1 MNKLDSELVTSALVR
16 AGFIAI
22 DQPDEADLA
31 VLNTCSVRRHAEDK
45 AVSRVGHWHHLRQ
58 QKGRPRLIALIGCFA
73 QRDPDQIRQKMNFVD
88 IICGPGKLHD
98 LVALA
103 RASDAGRSVVAV
115 DDFRAIRAGRFRQ
128 DEQLDDFDLHHQ
140 IRQGQFQAFVR
151 AQRGCDKF
159 CSYCIVP
166 FVRGPEN
173 SRAPGQILEEVK
185 NLEQAGCREITLLG
199 QTISSY
205 RYHANGDL
213 VNLADLLHKVHDA
226 TTIPRIRFVTSYP
239 ACFPI
244 EILHAMAELERV
256 SPYLHIPAQHGSDH
270 ILRQMN
276 RKYTVEQYLELID
289 QARKIVPGL
298 SLAGDFISGFPGETE
313 QDHQASLQLVQRVRY
328 KNCFVFKYS
337 PRPDTP
343 AQKRFDDDI
352 PDEIKSV
359 RLRQL
364 LDLQDAIAAEAN
376 RQLIGKTVHVLV
388 EGPSKK
394 QKSSQHGHQLV
405 GRTCDDKIVVFDGPI
420 ALAGDSVLVRIREAS
435 SLTLFA
441 ERA

>member
-1 MNKLDSELVTSALVR
+1 M
-16 AGFIAI
+16 
-22 DQPDEADLA
+22 
-31 VLNTCSVRRHAEDK
+31 
-45 AVSRVGHWHHLRQ
+45 
-58 QKGRPRLIALIGCFA
+58 
-73 QRDPDQIRQKMNFVD
+73 
-88 IICGPGKLHD
+88 
-98 LVALA
+98 
-103 RASDAGRSVVAV
+103 
-115 DDFRAIRAGRFRQ
+115 
-128 DEQLDDFDLHHQ
+128 
-140 IRQGQFQAFVR
+140 
-151 AQRGCDKF
+151 
-159 CSYCIVP
+159 P

-185 NLEQAGCREITLLG
+185 HLEQAGCREITLLG

-205 RYHANGDL
+205 KYQANGDL
-213 VNLADLLHKVHDA
+213 VNLADLLHKVHEA

-239 ACFPI
+239 ADFPI

-276 RKYTVEQYLELID
+276 RKYTVDQYLELID

-313 QDHQASLQLVQRVRY
+313 QDHQASVQLVQRVRY

-337 PRPDTP
+337 PRPGTP

-352 PDEIKSV
+352 SDEIKSV
-359 RLRQL
+359 RLREL
-364 LDLQDAIAAEAN
+364 LDVQDAIAAEAN
-376 RQLIGKTVHVLV
+376 RQLIGKTVQVLV

-420 ALAGDSVLVRIREAS
+420 ALTGETVLVRIKEAS